1 LRHQIAVLKR
11 SGTRRPRLRPWDR
24 LFWIWVSRWWPQW
37 RDSLI
42 IVQPETVLR
51 WRRDGWLALWRYRS
65 RGRWRGGRPRVS
77 REVRHLIVRMAR
89 DNSLWGAPRIHG
101 ELLMLGFKVSE
112 ATVSR
117 YMPPRSRRL
126 GPSWRTFLRNQA
138 MAFGHCEYAEG
149 RSGEDAGLRGH
160 SYAARFQRSAAS
172 KIATVRVGLRRA
184 LGQPRPTLNVR
195 RIRSAQRD
203 RGVTHRATSVSRDSR
218 RALRNR
224 SGAVLPIRSPPRQA
238 QASPQ
243 LRPRATQDS
252 RISATSRAEM
262 LSRRPL

>member
-1 LRHQIAVLKR
+1 MGSR
-11 SGTRRPRLRPWDR
+11 STALPGVTLESTSSRRGCSIGKQPS
-24 LFWIWVSRWWPQW
+24 SRTASPATI
-37 RDSLI
+37 R
-42 IVQPETVLR
+42 VV
-51 WRRDGWLALWRYRS
+51 
-65 RGRWRGGRPRVS
+65 GRPRVS

-89 DNSLWGAPRIHG
+89 DNFLWGAPRIHG
-101 ELLMLGFKVSE
+101 ELLMLGFKLSE

-138 MAFGHCEYAEG
+138 MAFGHCQYAEE
-149 RSGEDAGLRGH
+149 RSGKDAGVRGH
-160 SYAARFQRSAAS
+160 SYAPWFQRSAAA

-218 RALRNR
+218 RTLRNR

-238 QASPQ
+238 QAPFQ

-252 RISATSRAEM
+252 RSSATSRAEI
-262 LSRRPL
+262 LSRRSL